1 MAGIISDL
9 FGWDK
14 HLEVEKDKALDLIGD
29 DAIVIDVREE
39 KKRAKVEAIFD
50 ETINVEFKGFET
62 KIKDLLEKKE
72 INKDDSYVVFCTTG
86 SKGLKAVKV
95 LRKYGFEKSFNMKYG
110 TNAWHANDDG
120 CGT

>member
-14 HLEVEKDKALDLIGD
+14 HLEVDKDGALDLIGD
-29 DAIVIDVREE
+29 DAIVIDVRNER
-39 KKRAKVEAIFD
+39 KRNKVEAIFD
-50 ETINVEFKGFET
+50 ETINVEFNEFET
-62 KIKDLLEKKE
+62 KIKELLEKKE
-72 INKDDSYVVFCTTG
+72 IAKDDSYVVFCTTG
-86 SKGLKAVKV
+86 AKGLKAVKV